1 MSANYVT
8 GAIRSLKYKLI
19 EFPETTIWGKW
30 GTGELNDFLNNT
42 QIENAEWNQNPG
54 ILSAVNVIP
63 ELASL
68 VTLVIILVTSLNRP
82 ILHSFFGDLTNNYC
96 SITD

>member
-8 GAIRSLKYKLI
+8 GAIHTLKYKLI

-30 GTGELNDFLNNT
+30 GTGELNDLLNNT
-42 QIENAEWNQNPG
+42 QIVSAEWNQNPG
-54 ILSAVNVIP
+54 ILAAINIIP

-68 VTLVIILVTSLNRP
+68 VALLIIHVT
-82 ILHSFFGDLTNNYC
+82 F
-96 SITD
+96 